1 MNNRR
6 GPDRRE
12 QRTERRRRRRPAG
25 RLIVVC
31 GVLAALALSACGSG
45 TSTAKPS
52 STTSGATTPTDTSLG
67 DGVTADSVKL
77 GIALVDFECI
87 KQYTDK
93 IRLNQQPVYEAFIN
107 DINDKG
113 GVAGR
118 KIVPDFKSYC
128 PLTNEQIL
136 TYCTAFTQDD
146 NVFAVLGTFIDF
158 SGDAQ
163 TCIAKQQKRLLV
175 TFDLTQ
181 AIMDRSPAGYIVTP
195 GSIPERGVDILLS
208 LAEKE
213 GTLDGKTVAVLGDT
227 NVKSVINGT
236 IEPGLK
242 KLGVKTGSTAI
253 LAISGGDTTQ
263 PQAQLDSFIEKWKTE
278 GVDAIFMSGN
288 YASAKQFVEKIR
300 QRMPDVLLLADTN
313 NTLGQAEQEQT
324 AGVSPN
330 PYEGLITAGGLTP
343 EESDASP
350 NWTFCADIYKAQTG
364 KEAEGRQET
373 IKSADGKNIID
384 NWGTISDACQL
395 LWFFHDIGDR
405 VGQYLNNNNW
415 VNTVNTFGDI
425 TNRTTGPYSS
435 LHEGKYSAE
444 DNWRLQE
451 YDSTIG
457 EDGDWK
463 PLTDLQNISS

>member
-1 MNNRR
+1 MW
-6 GPDRRE
+6 
-12 QRTERRRRRRPAG
+12 
-25 RLIVVC
+25 
-31 GVLAALALSACGSG
+31 
-45 TSTAKPS
+45 
-52 STTSGATTPTDTSLG
+52 
-67 DGVTADSVKL
+67 
-77 GIALVDFECI
+77 
-87 KQYTDK
+87 
-93 IRLNQQPVYEAFIN
+93 EAFIK
-107 DINDKG
+107 DINEKG

-146 NVFAVLGTFIDF
+146 NVFAVMGTFIDF

-195 GSIPERGVDILLS
+195 GTIPERGVDILLS

-213 GTLDGKTVAVLGDT
+213 KTLEGKKVAVLGDN
-227 NVKSVINGT
+227 NVKSIIQNS

-242 KLGVKTGSTAI
+242 KLGVEMGSTAV

-263 PQAQLDSFIEKWKTE
+263 PQAQLDSFIEKWKTQ

-300 QRMPDVLLLADTN
+300 DRMPGVLLLADTT
-313 NTLGQAEQEQT
+313 NTLQQAQQEQT
-324 AGVSPN
+324 AGKSPN

-343 EESDASP
+343 QESDESP
-350 NWTFCADIYKAQTG
+350 NWKFCADIYETQTG
-364 KEAEGRQET
+364 KTAPTRQET

-384 NWGTISDACQL
+384 NWGTASDACQL
-395 LWFFHDIGDR
+395 LWFFHDIGDK

-415 VNTVNTFGDI
+415 VNTVNTFGEI

-435 LHEGKYSAE
+435 IHEGKYSAE

-457 EDGDWK
+457 DDGDWK
-463 PLTDLQNISS
+463 PLTPLQNISS

>member
-1 MNNRR
+1 VNKRR
-6 GPDRRE
+6 GTDRLE
-12 QRTERRRRRRPAG
+12 QRSEPRRRRGG
-25 RLIVVC
+25 RLVVV
-31 GVLAALALSACGSG
+31 GAVLAALALSACGSG
-45 TSTAKPS
+45 TDTSEPS

-67 DGVTADSVKL
+67 AGVTADSVKL

-87 KQYTDK
+87 KQYTDQ
-93 IRLNQQPVYEAFIN
+93 IRVGQPAVYEAFIK

-118 KIVPDFKSYC
+118 KIVPVIKEYC

-195 GSIPERGVDILLS
+195 GTIPERGVNILLD
-208 LAEKE
+208 LADKE
-213 GTLDGKTVAVLGDT
+213 GTLDGKKVAVLGDT
-227 NVKSVINGT
+227 NVKSIINDS

-242 KLGVKTGSTAI
+242 ELGVETGSTAV

-278 GVDAIFMSGN
+278 GVNAIFMSGN

-313 NTLGQAEQEQT
+313 NTLAQAQQEQT

-343 EESDASP
+343 EESDASE
-350 NWTFCADIYKAQTG
+350 NWKFCADIYTEQTG
-364 KEAEGRQET
+364 KKAPSRQET

-384 NWGTISDACQL
+384 NWGAVSDACQL

-415 VNTVNTFGDI
+415 VNTVNTFGEI

-435 LHEGKYSAE
+435 IHEGKYSAE

-463 PLTDLQNISS
+463 PLTPLQNISS

>member
-1 MNNRR
+1 MNKRR
-6 GPDRRE
+6 GTDRVE
-12 QRTERRRRRRPAG
+12 QPTRRRRRRRAG
-25 RLIVVC
+25 GRIAVVC
-31 GVLAALALSACGSG
+31 AVLAALALSACGSG

-67 DGVTADSVKL
+67 AGVTKDSIRL

-87 KQYTDK
+87 KQYTDS
-93 IRLNQQPVYEAFIN
+93 IRLNQQPVWEAYIK

-113 GVAGR
+113 GIAGR
-118 KIVPDFKSYC
+118 KIDPVFKSYC
-128 PLTNEQIL
+128 PLTNQEIL

-146 NVFAVLGTFIDF
+146 NVFAVMGTFIDF

-195 GSIPERGVDILLS
+195 GTIPERGVDILLS
-208 LAEKE
+208 LAKKE
-213 GTLDGKTVAVLGDT
+213 GTLEGKKVAVLGDT
-227 NVKSVINGT
+227 NVKSIIEGT

-242 KLGVKTGSTAI
+242 NLGVELGSTAV

-278 GVDAIFMSGN
+278 GVNAIFMSGN

-300 QRMPDVLLLADTN
+300 DRMPDVTLLADTT
-313 NTLGQAEQEQT
+313 NTLAQAQQEQT
-324 AGVSPN
+324 AGKKPN
-330 PYEGLITAGGLTP
+330 PYEGLITAGGLTAA
-343 EESDASP
+343 ESDASP
-350 NWTFCADIYKAQTG
+350 NWKFCADIYEQQLNKKAPS
-364 KEAEGRQET
+364 RQET

-384 NWGTISDACQL
+384 NWGTASDACQL

-444 DNWRLQE
+444 DNWRLQA
-451 YDSTIG
+451 YDSSIG
-457 EDGDWK
+457 DDGDWK
-463 PLTDLQNISS
+463 PLTDIQNISS

>member
-1 MNNRR
+1 VNKGR
-6 GPDRRE
+6 GTDRSDERS
-12 QRTERRRRRRPAG
+12 ERRHHRTRG
-25 RLIVVC
+25 RLVVII
-31 GVLAALALSACGSG
+31 GVVAALALSACGSG
-45 TSTAKPS
+45 TDTADEPS

-67 DGVTADSVKL
+67 VGVTDDSVKV

-87 KQYTDK
+87 KQYTDS
-93 IRLNQQPVYEAFIN
+93 IRLNQQPVWEAFIK

-118 KIVPDFKSYC
+118 KIDPVFRSYC
-128 PLTNEQIL
+128 PLTNQQIL
-136 TYCTAFTQDD
+136 TFCTSFAQDD
-146 NVFAVLGTFIDF
+146 NVFAVMGTFIDF

-163 TCIAKQQKRLLV
+163 TCIAKQEKRLLV

-181 AIMDRSPAGYIVTP
+181 AIMDRSPPGYIVTP

-213 GTLDGKTVAVLGDT
+213 GTLDGKKVAILGDN
-227 NVKSVINGT
+227 NVRSIIENS

-242 KLGVKTGSTAI
+242 DLGVELGSTAV

-300 QRMPDVLLLADTN
+300 ERMPNVMLLTDTN
-313 NTLGQAEQEQT
+313 NTLQQAQQEQT
-324 AGVSPN
+324 AGKNPN
-330 PYEGLITAGGLTP
+330 PYEGMIAAGGLTA

-350 NWTFCADIYKAQTG
+350 NWKFCADIYEDQTG
-364 KEAEGRQET
+364 KKAPTRQET

-384 NWGTISDACQL
+384 NWGTASDACQL

-405 VGQYLNNNNW
+405 VGKYLNNNNW
-415 VNTVNTFGDI
+415 VNTVNTFGEI

-435 LHEGKYSAE
+435 IHEGKYSAE
-444 DNWRLQE
+444 DNWRLQV

-457 EDGDWK
+457 DDGDWK
-463 PLTDLQNISS
+463 PLTDIQNISS